1 MAPKD
6 SKVRCS
12 DRAKGSPTKTEL
24 ICFARMNAPGE
35 FAPCFYAI
43 KHKLSQI
50 VTFDRHLVLEQAPK
64 KHLNKSK
71 SAGDEDWEKNKD
83 SMKLPGNP
91 GPIARFKLQ
100 PFRRISLKDSITK

>member
-24 ICFARMNAPGE
+24 ICFARINAPGV
-35 FAPCFYAI
+35 FASCFYAI

-50 VTFDRHLVLEQAPK
+50 VTIGIDWHLVLEQAPK
-64 KHLNKSK
+64 EHLNKGK
-71 SAGDEDWEKNKD
+71 SAGDEDWEKRGWYKD
-83 SMKLPGNP
+83 
-91 GPIARFKLQ
+91 IE
-100 PFRRISLKDSITK
+100 I